1 MSVECGQSASS
12 PRWKHTNSIE
22 KMPVIWGRSKPNEL
36 LAVLVLYSG
45 YARPSL
51 PPRHAQL
58 LMGAM
63 VLSDF
68 TEKGQPV
75 STIMRR
81 DLCCRASH
89 NQPVTR
95 GYLIKKVVR
104 VARTLESCSKSQ
116 LQPSHLRWCSCPWWK
131 RSHV

>member
-1 MSVECGQSASS
+1 MRTIGIITEMEAYQLNRKNAGNVGQVE
-12 PRWKHTNSIE
+12 TD
-22 KMPVIWGRSKPNEL
+22 EL
-36 LAVLVLYSG
+36 LAVLVLYCG
-45 YARPSL
+45 YAGPSL

-104 VARTLESCSKSQ
+104 VARTLESCSESQ
-116 LQPSHLRWCSCPWWK
+116 LQPRRDLRWCSCPWWK